1 MLSLS
6 KKGMHGIEIDYIS
19 VADELSKCET
29 SQKQA
34 LNLAHLLHLQKKHP
48 SFTGVFRWKAL
59 RLRNLHIYRQLDGIG
74 SDISRKA
81 KSLPDDPSLM
91 ISEAISSISKLQ
103 EQSQTSDP
111 SIKGSDALDSFI
123 KKYDQILTGKFP
135 EGIFTGYKSIDNK
148 IGGLCPPDLII
159 LAARPGM
166 GKTAFS
172 MNIMVNIAKN
182 KNKVLIF
189 SLEMS
194 RMQLLQRIV
203 ASYGRLDAFLIK
215 KGVIP
220 IDKLAPIIG
229 KLRPILDFI
238 HIDDSSYISVDHI
251 RAISQREKP
260 DVIMIDYLQLLKGNN
275 DLSNRNMQISEISG
289 NLKQIA
295 KDLNIPILCLSQL
308 NRDPDSRKN
317 KRPLISDLRDSGSI
331 EQDSDLVIFIYRDSY
346 YNRDGETDSKSEI
359 IIAKNRHGSTG
370 TIYLYFDSKSTL
382 FLDK

>member
-1 MLSLS
+1 
-6 KKGMHGIEIDYIS
+6 
-19 VADELSKCET
+19 
-29 SQKQA
+29 
-34 LNLAHLLHLQKKHP
+34 
-48 SFTGVFRWKAL
+48 
-59 RLRNLHIYRQLDGIG
+59 
-74 SDISRKA
+74 
-81 KSLPDDPSLM
+81 
-91 ISEAISSISKLQ
+91 
-103 EQSQTSDP
+103 
-111 SIKGSDALDSFI
+111 
-123 KKYDQILTGKFP
+123 
-135 EGIFTGYKSIDNK
+135 
-148 IGGLCPPDLII
+148 
-159 LAARPGM
+159 
-166 GKTAFS
+166 
-172 MNIMVNIAKN
+172 MVNIAKN

-215 KGVIP
+215 KGGIP

-331 EQDSDLVIFIYRDSY
+331 EQDSDLVIFIYRDDY
-346 YNRDGETDSKSEI
+346 YNRDELITNKAEI

>member
-1 MLSLS
+1 MRSLS

-19 VADELSKCET
+19 VADELSKCEI

-48 SFTGVFRWKAL
+48 SYTGVFLWKAR

-135 EGIFTGYKSIDNK
+135 EGIFTGYRSIDNK

-215 KGVIP
+215 KGKIP
-220 IDKLAPIIG
+220 IEKLAPIIG

-331 EQDSDLVIFIYRDSY
+331 EQDSDLVIFIYRDDY
-346 YNRDGETDSKSEI
+346 YNRDELITNKAEI